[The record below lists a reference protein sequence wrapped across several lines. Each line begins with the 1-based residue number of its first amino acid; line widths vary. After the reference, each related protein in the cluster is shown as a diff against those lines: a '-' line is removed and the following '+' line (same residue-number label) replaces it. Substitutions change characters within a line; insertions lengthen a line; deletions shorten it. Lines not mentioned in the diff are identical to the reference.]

1 MTARAV
7 LLAGAAA
14 LLPVSMAAAV
24 AEVATDVQLNRFAP
38 PTAPLVLTRTLYR
51 TLGDGKMLIVTRRY
65 AIRFTADGDGF
76 RLDGEQIG
84 AEVEAPAALA
94 GLADIERKRIDKGLF
109 PALLDQSGMI
119 RQGDIAATDPAM
131 RQQVVT
137 QANAVIAGA
146 DLAAPAKRDGVAL
159 VGQLAATPN
168 NTAWPV
174 FLFNPGLRE
183 RIETRRVPLAD
194 GSEGQVEVRIRADGL
209 FSGGLPHRVERI
221 VTTRLAGTEKVSRE
235 VWTIAPAT
243 P

>member
-1 MTARAV
+1 LVRQCGIKGKTMTARAV

-24 AEVATDVQLNRFAP
+24 AEVTTDVQLNQFAP
-38 PTAPLVLTRTLYR
+38 PTTPLVLTRTLYR
-51 TLGDGKMLIVTRRY
+51 TLGDGKVLIVTRRY
-65 AIRFTADGDGF
+65 AIRFTAVGDGF

-84 AEVEAPAALA
+84 AEVE
-94 GLADIERKRIDKGLF
+94 GLF
-109 PALLDQSGMI
+109 PASLDQSGMI
-119 RQGDIAATDPAM
+119 RQGGIAASDPAM
-131 RQQVVT
+131 RKQVVT

-146 DLAAPAKRDGVAL
+146 DLAAPAKREGVAL

-174 FLFNPGLRE
+174 FLFNPGLSE

-194 GSEGQVEVRIRADGL
+194 GSEGQVEVRVRAEGIVP
-209 FSGGLPHRVERI
+209 GGLPHRVERI

-235 VWTIAPAT
+235 VWTIAPAA